1 MKKAKHITTTTAEE
15 LAHALGLTSED
26 AFRWEM
32 QIYLTQLLRS
42 IIKESKLTHAAV
54 AKKAKTSRSRVTG
67 ILNNSISDVS
77 TDLLLRILD
86 SLGYK
91 VSITVS
97 KKKVAA

>member
-1 MKKAKHITTTTAEE
+1 MKKNKLLVANTPEE
-15 LAHALGLTSED
+15 LVDIIGLPRSTVIEWEIED
-26 AFRWEM
+26 
-32 QIYLTQLLRS
+32 QLVGHIKS